1 MDKPRKVHITSAI
14 ITRLLNNRKFISE
27 FPEFNAI
34 RAAALRPP
42 KRGCSK
48 CNKRKQGLQ
57 AVFAFLQT
65 LRSLS
70 PPKLT
75 KFKSYVNADEI
86 TFNVRKRE
94 ARKMRMVTITL

>member
-1 MDKPRKVHITSAI
+1 MDKPRKVHITSAV
-14 ITRLLNNRKFISE
+14 ITKLLNNRAFIRD

-34 RAAALRPP
+34 RAVALRPP
-42 KRGCSK
+42 KRGCTK

-75 KFKSYVNADEI
+75 KFKGYVNADEI

-94 ARKMRMVTITL
+94 ERRMKMVTITL